1 MKKIISILTFM
12 FLVNMCFA
20 QNVQV
25 TWGPELKDPKKTQ
38 ITDILGRNEKYF
50 FALRMQVRGADRGNY
65 IIDCYDNKTLD
76 LLYSREIEEEL
87 KDRVKDA
94 GEMKAKNLNIEQV
107 FMVEDKIILLVS
119 YYDTKADKKTL
130 FASHV
135 KQSDG
140 SLSGELMKVD
150 EILDVKKSS
159 KGAFSYATSTDTTKL
174 LIYHDEVFDKNK
186 PERYAAKL
194 YSSDLKLIWSKSFE
208 MSQKDRDVTLGNF
221 LVDKEGVFY
230 MLAKLTETKKE
241 MKEKG
246 KEKGVKSPN
255 YHYEILAYL
264 PSKDEVK
271 VYDLSAGEKFITD
284 IRFELS
290 KDGNLTL
297 AGFYSDKNK
306 NVKGGGARWDKATGV
321 IYMKINRET
330 KEVVTSKFKEFDRNV
345 FDETIKK
352 KKKADKAEELA
363 QFDIDDFIFRD
374 DGGMVMISEQ
384 FYIQVVCTTDPKTG
398 ATRCTYYYH
407 YDNLLVTNFNP
418 DGSVKWMKIIPKY
431 QVTANDGGY
440 YLSYLT
446 LVNDDKLMFVYNDDP
461 KNATLMK
468 IQDGLRPMMRPKKS
482 QTMLVVLDQNGTFK
496 KQTLFSNKELAVICR
511 PKICN
516 QTGEHEAYIFAEKGS
531 AYRFGKLKF

>member
-1 MKKIISILTFM
+1 M
-12 FLVNMCFA
+12 FVVNMCFA

-50 FALRMQVRGADRGNY
+50 FALRMQVRGSDRGNY
-65 IIDCYDNKTLD
+65 IIDCYNNNTLE

-107 FMVEDKIILLVS
+107 FMVEDRIILLVS
-119 YYDTKADKKTL
+119 YYDTNADKKTL

-135 KQSDG
+135 KQEDG
-140 SLSGELMKVD
+140 SLSGELLKVD

-159 KGAFSYATSTDTTKL
+159 KGKFSYATSTDTSKL
-174 LIYHDEVFDKNK
+174 LIYHDEVYDKNK

-194 YSSDLKLIWSKSFE
+194 YSSDLKLIWSKAFE
-208 MSQKDRDVTLGNF
+208 MSQKDRDVTLDNF

-230 MLAKLTETKKE
+230 MLAKLTETKKQ

-264 PSKDEVK
+264 PAKDEVK
-271 VYDLSAGEKFITD
+271 VYDLSSGEKFITD

-306 NVKGGGARWDKATGV
+306 N
-321 IYMKINRET
+321 
-330 KEVVTSKFKEFDRNV
+330 
-345 FDETIKK
+345 IK
-352 KKKADKAEELA
+352 
-363 QFDIDDFIFRD
+363 
-374 DGGMVMISEQ
+374 
-384 FYIQVVCTTDPKTG
+384 TDP
-398 ATRCTYYYH
+398 
-407 YDNLLVTNFNP
+407 P
-418 DGSVKWMKIIPKY
+418 P
-431 QVTANDGGY
+431 
-440 YLSYLT
+440 
-446 LVNDDKLMFVYNDDP
+446 
-461 KNATLMK
+461 
-468 IQDGLRPMMRPKKS
+468 
-482 QTMLVVLDQNGTFK
+482 
-496 KQTLFSNKELAVICR
+496 
-511 PKICN
+511 
-516 QTGEHEAYIFAEKGS
+516 
-531 AYRFGKLKF
+531 